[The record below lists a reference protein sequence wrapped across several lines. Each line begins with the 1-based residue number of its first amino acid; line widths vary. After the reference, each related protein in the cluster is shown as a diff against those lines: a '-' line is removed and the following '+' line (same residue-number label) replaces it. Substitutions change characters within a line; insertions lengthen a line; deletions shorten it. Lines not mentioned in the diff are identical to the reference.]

1 MRVFVARSQLRMT
14 DDEVVQVVTYF
25 EDGAAIPDAMKRPE
39 LTMLTVPA
47 AAVEQTQRF
56 PVLAR
61 GWRQTYR
68 ESIVYGEAE
77 RRILDA
83 FPDYSQRNSASELMG
98 YIAVHGANA
107 GAWPPPAQRRK
118 TEIDRAWSYVETV
131 RRASHGMLAG
141 ALPAD
146 PTANSHWPRP
156 AAAYQSA

>member
-1 MRVFVARSQLRMT
+1 VNAPDLTEESGLPTGAADAIRTAVHAEF
-14 DDEVVQVVTYF
+14 DEVLPYVVEALRRNNAF
-25 EDGAAIPDAMKRPE
+25 DEISDRLRA
-39 LTMLTVPA
+39 
-47 AAVEQTQRF
+47 
-56 PVLAR
+56 
-61 GWRQTYR
+61 
-68 ESIVYGEAE
+68 AE
-77 RRILDA
+77 RRILDV